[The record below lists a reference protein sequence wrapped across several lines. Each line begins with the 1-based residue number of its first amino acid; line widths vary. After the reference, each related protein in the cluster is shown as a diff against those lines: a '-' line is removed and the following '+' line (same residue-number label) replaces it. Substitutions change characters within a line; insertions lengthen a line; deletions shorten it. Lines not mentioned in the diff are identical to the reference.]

1 MSPKDLIDLI
11 TIRVEQSTP
20 RSRTMDGS
28 LPDNVKVET
37 INLQTLYIICQEI
50 YTVLLE
56 RDYMLILSMIY
67 DNNNKDIKAGITEI
81 GRS

>member
-1 MSPKDLIDLI
+1 
-11 TIRVEQSTP
+11 
-20 RSRTMDGS
+20 MDGS

-37 INLQTLYIICQEI
+37 INLQTLYILCQEI
-50 YTVLLE
+50 YTVRLM

>member
-1 MSPKDLIDLI
+1 MPGD
-11 TIRVEQSTP
+11 
-20 RSRTMDGS
+20 
-28 LPDNVKVET
+28 
-37 INLQTLYIICQEI
+37 I
-50 YTVLLE
+50 YSSAGE

>member
-1 MSPKDLIDLI
+1 
-11 TIRVEQSTP
+11 
-20 RSRTMDGS
+20 MDGS

-67 DNNNKDIKAGITEI
+67 DNNNKDIKASITEI